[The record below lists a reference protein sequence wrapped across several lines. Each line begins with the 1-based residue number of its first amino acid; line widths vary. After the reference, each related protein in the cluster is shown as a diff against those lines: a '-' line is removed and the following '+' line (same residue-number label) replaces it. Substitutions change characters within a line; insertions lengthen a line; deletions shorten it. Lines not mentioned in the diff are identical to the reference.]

1 MEVITQVSTSLFST
15 TSLPPSITLASSI
28 NVDGQNNNNNNVQ
41 LSADELQSIK
51 ESYLSNNYQT
61 QSPDLTP
68 GIDAQWARK
77 FKEVQA
83 KKNCKIK

>member
-28 NVDGQNNNNNNVQ
+28 NVDGQNINNNNVQ

-61 QSPDLTP
+61 QSPDLTR
-68 GIDAQWARK
+68 GMLCILY
-77 FKEVQA
+77 
-83 KKNCKIK
+83 NLL

>member
-28 NVDGQNNNNNNVQ
+28 NVDGQNNNNNVQ

-68 GIDAQWARK
+68 GMYLLY
-77 FKEVQA
+77 
-83 KKNCKIK
+83 NLL

>member
-28 NVDGQNNNNNNVQ
+28 NVDGQNINNNNVQ

-61 QSPDLTP
+61 QSPDLAP
-68 GIDAQWARK
+68 SMLCIIY
-77 FKEVQA
+77 
-83 KKNCKIK
+83 NLL